1 VKPPGV
7 IVNARARRAR
17 KDRSLRERLLRL
29 SPAEYVRFTES
40 PDDVERALDRLR
52 ELGIEH
58 LLLVGGD
65 GTVGGTLTPLVRV
78 FGGTPLP
85 AVTLAPGGT
94 VNTIARSLGA
104 RADAELALQHLLD
117 DAPPRLDTTR
127 PLVRVEPEDSAPRAG
142 LIFAN
147 GVAARWLELYYEGDD
162 LGPRAAAALVARIAR
177 SALAGTRLARE
188 LFESRRVAIVVDGE
202 HVEVERF
209 TIMGASSVRDI
220 GLGFRPFRSAGS
232 DPERIHFLYTD
243 AGAARVSLE
252 LPAQR
257 LGLRGP
263 VSCLHHFSPRTVELR
278 FAAPEPWSVDADLYP
293 PSAVLRIS
301 AGPAVRFVSY

>member
-17 KDRSLRERLLRL
+17 KDRSLRERLARL
-29 SPAEYVRFTES
+29 VPDEYVHFTES
-40 PDDVERALDRLR
+40 LDDVDRALLRLR

-78 FGGTPLP
+78 FEGTALP
-85 AVTLAPGGT
+85 AVTLVPGGT
-94 VNTIARSLGA
+94 VNTIARSLDA
-104 RADAELALQHLLD
+104 RFGAELALQNLLD
-117 DAPPRLDTTR
+117 ESKPRLDTRR
-127 PLVRVEPEDSAPRAG
+127 PLVWAEPEDAPPRAG
-142 LIFAN
+142 LIFVT

-162 LGPRAAAALVARIAR
+162 LGPRAAAALVGRVAR

-188 LFESRRVAIVVDGE
+188 IFEARRVAIMVDGE
-202 HVEVERF
+202 HLDVERF
-209 TIMGASSVRDI
+209 TIMGAASVKDI

-232 DPERIHFLYTD
+232 DPERLHFLYTD
-243 AGAARVSLE
+243 AGAARVCIE

-257 LGLRGP
+257 LGIHGP
-263 VSCLHHFSPRTVELR
+263 ASCLHHFSPRVVELR
-278 FAAPEPWSVDADLYP
+278 FAAPESWSVDADLYP

>member
-1 VKPPGV
+1 MKPPGV

-17 KDRSLRERLLRL
+17 KDRGLHERLARL
-29 SPAEYVRFTES
+29 VPDGYVHFTES
-40 PDDVERALDRLR
+40 LDDVGRALTRLR

-65 GTVGGTLTPLVRV
+65 GTVGGTLTPLVHE
-78 FGGTPLP
+78 FEGAPLP

-94 VNTIARSLGA
+94 VNTIARSLDA
-104 RADAELALQHLLD
+104 RLGAELALHEILD
-117 DAPPRLDTTR
+117 EAKPRLDARR
-127 PLVRVEPEDSAPRAG
+127 PLVWVEPEDARPRAG
-142 LIFAN
+142 LIFVT
-147 GVAARWLELYYEGDD
+147 GVAARWLERYYEGDD
-162 LGPRAAAALVARIAR
+162 LGPRAAAALVGRVAR

-188 LFESRRVAIVVDGE
+188 LFEARRVAIVVDGE
-202 HVEVERF
+202 HLEVERF
-209 TIMGASSVRDI
+209 TIMGASSVKDI

-243 AGAARVSLE
+243 AGAARVCVE

-257 LGLRGP
+257 LGLHGP
-263 VSCLHHFSPRTVELR
+263 ASCLRHFSPRAVELR

-293 PSAVLRIS
+293 PASMLRIS